1 MSPIT
6 IKLTHGE
13 HRRMA
18 TFTTASLQD
27 ISDRSREA
35 FGLKGNLKFEYK
47 DEDDDIITVVTND
60 EWFEAMSVAAQ
71 TTRSVFK
78 VTVRVVDS
86 AATVKPRANRADLLA
101 AIQKGSTLKSMP
113 SLPLKVDRS
122 TSVGT
127 GSPMAACLVKL
138 RQTCR
143 SEEEE
148 ENKNFVVGG
157 KHFSKLI
164 SRVLGWDKV
173 MAELQGRVDSRPLPP
188 LAIRQRRR
196 LLSEIRAGRK
206 QPIGTEKEERCRAIQ
221 RRIRAKVAANAHTK
235 LMAELVA
242 SKRTLRSRQVPPPP
256 PPPPRAPPPPPPPVI
271 KSLPPPPP
279 PPTAAPGARAA
290 DRGGEL
296 MLVCASTG
304 KTVARLSA
312 SGYGA
317 VLEHAPETS
326 PGGCGGV
333 VEARR
338 TRLEGKGR
346 LAHLAHLAAQTDAR
360 SRLLAEIRRAK
371 LSSPQRPL
379 VALADVAATAAATAT
394 ARRTTGGGSVVR
406 DGASIDSDL
415 LDDIK
420 RGAPLKKVLPPPPKD
435 PCGPSR
441 AALLGTAAAL
451 RCVPPPPRTVARS
464 ALLADIRM
472 GTASLGGSKP
482 HPVTDATAIKG
493 SAVGAAT
500 AAAAAAAKATKAKT
514 AVDAEA
520 GGGAASD
527 ALKARLDK
535 VLGEVEKVLAQD
547 AAAHGDT
554 LRAVGGDS
562 LADALLAALA
572 DDARTDTDAS
582 AASSGD
588 GDDLITLDGEWDH
601 VEVME
606 P

>member
-13 HRRMA
+13 MHRRMA

-86 AATVKPRANRADLLA
+86 AAAVKPRVNRADLLA
-101 AIQKGSTLKSMP
+101 AIQKGSKLKSM
-113 SLPLKVDRS
+113 
-122 TSVGT
+122 
-127 GSPMAACLVKL
+127 

-472 GTASLGGSKP
+472 GNASLGGSKP
-482 HPVTDATAIKG
+482 HPGTNATAIKG